1 MLALA
6 ESMVA
11 AVVGSNQLKLKESEL
26 MLNKAG
32 AAALNLKLGK
42 EEEER
47 GSHQKKRRLLNC
59 GAFY

>member
-32 AAALNLKLGK
+32 VAALNLKLGK
-42 EEEER
+42 EEEAE
-47 GSHQKKRRLLNC
+47 SV
-59 GAFY
+59 F

>member
-11 AVVGSNQLKLKESEL
+11 TVVASNQLKLKESEV

-32 AAALNLKLGK
+32 MAVLNLKLGK
-42 EEEER
+42 EEEDTK
-47 GSHQKKRRLLNC
+47 GPNV
-59 GAFY
+59 

>member
-11 AVVGSNQLKLKESEL
+11 AVVGSNRLKLKEKEL

-42 EEEER
+42 EEETP
-47 GSHQKKRRLLNC
+47 HQKRGRLLNF
-59 GAFY
+59 GALY

>member
-11 AVVGSNQLKLKESEL
+11 TVVASNQFKLKESEV

-32 AAALNLKLGK
+32 VDTLNLKLGK
-42 EEEER
+42 EEEDTK
-47 GSHQKKRRLLNC
+47 GPNV
-59 GAFY
+59 